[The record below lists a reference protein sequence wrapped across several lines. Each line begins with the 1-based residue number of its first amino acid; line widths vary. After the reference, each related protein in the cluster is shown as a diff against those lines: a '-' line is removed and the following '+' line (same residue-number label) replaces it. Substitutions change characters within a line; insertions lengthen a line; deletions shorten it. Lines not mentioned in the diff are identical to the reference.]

1 LICRARFQTRPYH
14 TKMDM
19 KQNYIK
25 KAIECIILVSEKPVS
40 SKELI
45 EVFPDLDKEELEQ
58 CLDELINEWNEIG
71 RGFRLQEVAGGYQ
84 FRTLSDYSEIIIQF
98 KQSKPFRLSR
108 AALEVLA
115 IIAYRQPTTKIEID
129 QIRGVDSS
137 GVIGLLLDKRLI
149 EMQGRKEVIGR
160 PFLYGTT
167 EEFLQTF
174 GLKSLKDLPTLKELE
189 EIQKSMEESAKVY

>member
-1 LICRARFQTRPYH
+1 
-14 TKMDM
+14 MDRS
-19 KQNYIK
+19 YIK
-25 KAIECIILVSEKPVS
+25 RAIECIIFVSERPVS
-40 SKELI
+40 PQELLQ
-45 EVFPDLDKEELEQ
+45 VFPDLNKEELKHY
-58 CLDELINEWNEIG
+58 LDELTTEWNGLG

-108 AALEVLA
+108 AALEALA
-115 IIAYRQPTTKIEID
+115 IIAYRQPITRIEVD

-149 EMQGRKEVIGR
+149 EMKGRKDVIGR
-160 PFLYGTT
+160 PFIYGTT

-174 GLKSLKDLPTLKELE
+174 GIKSLKDLPTLKELE
-189 EIQKSMEESAKVY
+189 EINQENLNHTTTGA

>member
-1 LICRARFQTRPYH
+1 
-14 TKMDM
+14 MDM
-19 KQNYIK
+19 EQNYIK
-25 KAIECIILVSEKPVS
+25 RAIECIILVSGKPVP

-45 EVFPDLDKEELEQ
+45 EVFPDLGKEELKQ
-58 CLDELINEWNEIG
+58 CLDELINEWNELG

-115 IIAYRQPTTKIEID
+115 IIAYRQPITRIEID

-137 GVIGLLLDKRLI
+137 GVIGLLLDKHLI

-160 PFLYGTT
+160 PFLYRTT

-174 GLKSLKDLPTLKELE
+174 GLKTLKDLPTLKELE